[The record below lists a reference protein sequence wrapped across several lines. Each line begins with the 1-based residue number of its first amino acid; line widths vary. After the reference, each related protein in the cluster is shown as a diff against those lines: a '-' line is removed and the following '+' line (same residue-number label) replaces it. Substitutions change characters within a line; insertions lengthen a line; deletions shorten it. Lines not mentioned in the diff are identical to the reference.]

1 MRRSEYPPGR
11 EAPIP
16 RAAVDTKFLSQCAPA
31 LGAQRAQAA
40 LQTLRGIAE
49 MKNVRALGAVLA
61 GA

>member
-1 MRRSEYPPGR
+1 LSEYPPGR

-16 RAAVDTKFLSQCAPA
+16 RAAVDAKFLSQSAPV

-49 MKNVRALGAVLA
+49 IKNVRPLGAVLA